1 MSLTGISSYAP
12 VIEVKIARDG
22 RFLKGKIHSFLQQKG
37 IGPRHDKAGSVAHEM
52 KQLSEADVPHSQ
64 ARIDGE
70 GNISLK

>member
-12 VIEVKIARDG
+12 LIEVKTDRQG
-22 RFLKGKIHSFLQQKG
+22 RFLKGKVHAFIQQKG
-37 IGPRHDKAGSVAHEM
+37 IGPRHDKTGSVIREM
-52 KQLSEADVPHSQ
+52 KQLSEADVPQSQ